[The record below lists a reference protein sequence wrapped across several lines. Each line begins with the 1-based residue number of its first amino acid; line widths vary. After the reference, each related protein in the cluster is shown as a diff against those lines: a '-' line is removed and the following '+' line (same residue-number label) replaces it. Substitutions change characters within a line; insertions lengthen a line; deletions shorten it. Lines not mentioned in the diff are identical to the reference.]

1 MNLFARKG
9 HSGRLGP
16 GKCPKCPLRVIGR
29 KILSL
34 LIYVG
39 TFMNDFQFWR
49 KSASRGQ
56 GTFRTGGCRMADMC
70 GLGRRLDAAL
80 SPKAKREFGQ
90 SPTPTPG
97 VPA

>member
-1 MNLFARKG
+1 MNPFARKG

-56 GTFRTGGCRMADMC
+56 GTFRTGGCRGHGRLGAQADEQVA
-70 GLGRRLDAAL
+70 RLKQEVLLA
-80 SPKAKREFGQ
+80 EN
-90 SPTPTPG
+90 PTPTPG
-97 VPA
+97 APA